1 MARQAGHFSLGDTMS
16 TEMRGILQPS
26 LFSLTPEVSV
36 IVGSD
41 SQYRVLAQ
49 IFPWI
54 EAAEIVNRYRSEKV
68 DIAIG
73 RTLDL
78 RSHIG
83 ALISQ
88 TMNGW
93 TDRQTEEMVRYH
105 AGVRLLC
112 GLEGT
117 TTTMDRTRIEAF
129 RNCIGKGCA
138 EELNQMVLR
147 AAMGAGFTG
156 IEICA
161 ADTTVQES
169 PIAYPT
175 EVGHLKNIAEKILG
189 FGKKLKL
196 KSTKSLENLK
206 NQVQGLFTSIRL
218 FTRGK
223 TEQALTKK
231 KKLSKK
237 MSAKVKKMIVL
248 AKSELESKSG
258 KLSIQAKEQLELYER
273 MLKQI
278 KIWMNTGFHPKDKV
292 ISLWDTTARAISK
305 GKSGK
310 SVEFGR
316 RWIITRLIGG
326 YVTGT
331 PCQKIGADADTQIA
345 DEVLMNFMDTFG
357 DVPESFTYD
366 RGADSRKNT
375 RFLEETGVE
384 NICIFPKGRRKMAIA
399 PEILA
404 MAKAERSLNEATI
417 ANIKSEKYNF
427 TKPKARSPE
436 TCDHNGFS
444 AMLGFNLNNLLRD
457 LGSAMRIRA
466 EIT

>member
-1 MARQAGHFSLGDTMS
+1 MAGEAGHSPLGDTMS
-16 TEMRGILQPS
+16 TDMRGIVQTS
-26 LFSLTPEVSV
+26 LFSLVPGVAV
-36 IVGSD
+36 NVGPD
-41 SQYRVLAQ
+41 SQYRVLSQ
-49 IFPWI
+49 IFPWV
-54 EAAEIVNRYRSEKV
+54 EAAAIVNRYRSEKV
-68 DIAIG
+68 DIENG
-73 RTLDL
+73 RILNL
-78 RSHIG
+78 RAHIG
-83 ALISQ
+83 ALIAQ

-129 RNCIGKGCA
+129 RNCVGKTCA

-147 AAMGAGFTG
+147 SAQGAGFTG

-175 EVGHLKNIAEKILG
+175 EVGHMKNIAEKILG
-189 FGKKLKL
+189 FGKTLGLKSVAGLGKLKD
-196 KSTKSLENLK
+196 KA
-206 NQVQGLFTSIRL
+206 QGLFTSIRL

-223 TEQALTKK
+223 TEQALEKK

-237 MSAKVKKMIVL
+237 MNSRVQKMVQL
-248 AKSELESKSG
+248 AKADLESKRG
-258 KLSIQAKEQLELYER
+258 TLAAQAREQLELYGH
-273 MLKQI
+273 MLEQI
-278 KIWMNTGFHPKDKV
+278 KIWMKTGFHPKDKI

-316 RWIITRLIGG
+316 RWIITRLMGG
-326 YVTGT
+326 YVTGA

-357 DVPESFTYD
+357 EVPENFIYD
-366 RGADSRKNT
+366 RGADSKKNEI
-375 RFLEETGVE
+375 FLSEVGVE
-384 NICIFPKGRRKMAIA
+384 NICIFPKGRRKMDVP
-399 PEILA
+399 PEVLE
-404 MAKAERSLNEATI
+404 MARRERSLNEASI
-417 ANIKSEKYNF
+417 ANLKSKKYNF
-427 TKPKARSPE
+427 TKPRARSQHA
-436 TCDHNGFS
+436 CDHKGFS
-444 AMLGFNLNNLLRD
+444 AMLGFNLNLMLRD
-457 LGSAMRIRA
+457 LGAAMEIRA

>member
-1 MARQAGHFSLGDTMS
+1 MS
-16 TEMRGILQPS
+16 TDMRGIVQTS
-26 LFSLTPEVSV
+26 LFSLAPGVSV
-36 IVGSD
+36 NVGPD

-49 IFPWI
+49 IFPWV
-54 EAAEIVNRYRSEKV
+54 EAAEIVNHYRSEKV
-68 DIAIG
+68 DIENG
-73 RTLDL
+73 RILDL
-78 RSHIG
+78 RAHIG
-83 ALISQ
+83 ALIVQ

-129 RNCIGKGCA
+129 RNCVGKTCA

-147 AAMGAGFTG
+147 SAQGAGFTG

-175 EVGHLKNIAEKILG
+175 EVGHMKNIAEKIFG
-189 FGKKLKL
+189 FGKRLGLKSDAGLGKLKD
-196 KSTKSLENLK
+196 K
-206 NQVQGLFTSIRL
+206 VQGLFTSIRL

-223 TEQALTKK
+223 TEQALEKK
-231 KKLSKK
+231 KKLAKK
-237 MSAKVKKMIVL
+237 MNSRVQKMVRL
-248 AKSELESKSG
+248 AKADLESKRG
-258 KLSIQAKEQLELYER
+258 KLATQARKQLDLYGH
-273 MLKQI
+273 MLEQI
-278 KIWMNTGFHPKDKV
+278 KIWMKTGFHPKDKI

-316 RWIITRLIGG
+316 RWIITRLMGG

-345 DEVLMNFMDTFG
+345 DEVIMNFMDTFG
-357 DVPESFTYD
+357 EVPESFIYD
-366 RGADSRKNT
+366 RGADSKKNSV
-375 RFLEETGVE
+375 FLDEVGVE
-384 NICIFPKGRRKMAIA
+384 NICIFPKGRRKMNVA
-399 PEILA
+399 PAVLE
-404 MAKAERSLNEATI
+404 MARRERSLNEASI
-417 ANIKSEKYNF
+417 ANLKSKKYNF
-427 TKPKARSPE
+427 TKPRARSQQ
-436 TCDHNGFS
+436 TCDHKGFS
-444 AMLGFNLNNLLRD
+444 AMLGFNLNLLLRD
-457 LGSAMRIRA
+457 LGSAMEIRA

>member
-1 MARQAGHFSLGDTMS
+1 MS
-16 TEMRGILQPS
+16 TEMRGILQTS
-26 LFSLTPEVSV
+26 LFSLTPGVSV
-36 IVGSD
+36 TVGPD
-41 SQYRVLAQ
+41 SQYRILTQ
-49 IFPWI
+49 IFPWV
-54 EAAEIVNRYRSEKV
+54 EAAEIVNRYRSKKV
-68 DIAIG
+68 DIDNG
-73 RTLDL
+73 RILDL
-78 RSHIG
+78 RAHIG
-83 ALISQ
+83 ALIAQ

-129 RNCIGKGCA
+129 RNCVGKTCA

-147 AAMGAGFTG
+147 SAMGAGFTG

-175 EVGHLKNIAEKILG
+175 EVGHMKNIAEKILG
-189 FGKKLKL
+189 FGKKLGL
-196 KSTKSLENLK
+196 KSLAGLSRLK
-206 NQVQGLFTSIRL
+206 DKAQGLFTSIRL

-223 TEQALTKK
+223 TEEALIKK

-237 MSAKVKKMIVL
+237 MHTRVQKMVRMAIT
-248 AKSELESKSG
+248 ELQSKSG
-258 KLSIQAKEQLELYER
+258 KLAAQAKEELELYKH
-273 MLKQI
+273 MLEQI
-278 KIWMNTGFHPKDKV
+278 KIWLKTGFHPKDKL

-316 RWIITRLIGG
+316 RWIITRLMGG
-326 YVTGT
+326 YVTGA

-345 DEVLMNFMDTFG
+345 DEVIINFMDTFG
-357 DVPESFTYD
+357 EVPESVVYD
-366 RGADSRKNT
+366 RGADSKKNLK
-375 RFLEETGVE
+375 FLREVGVK
-384 NICIFPKGRRKMAIA
+384 NICIFPKGRRKMDVP
-399 PEILA
+399 PEVLD
-404 MAKAERSLNEATI
+404 MARRERSLNEASI
-417 ANIKSEKYNF
+417 ASLKSKKYNF
-427 TKPKARSPE
+427 TKPRARSPQ
-436 TCDHNGFS
+436 TCDHKGFS

-457 LGSAMRIRA
+457 LGSAMEIRA
-466 EIT
+466 EMT

>member
-1 MARQAGHFSLGDTMS
+1 MASNGCHFVLGDIMS
-16 TEMRGILQPS
+16 TDMRGIVQTS
-26 LFSLTPEVSV
+26 LFSLAPGISVNVSP
-36 IVGSD
+36 D

-49 IFPWI
+49 IFPWV

-68 DIAIG
+68 DIDNG
-73 RTLDL
+73 RHLDL
-78 RSHIG
+78 RAHIG
-83 ALISQ
+83 ALIAQ
-88 TMNGW
+88 TMSGW

-129 RNCIGKGCA
+129 RNCVGKSCA

-147 AAMGAGFTG
+147 SAMGAGFTG

-175 EVGHLKNIAEKILG
+175 EVGHLKNIAEKIFG
-189 FGKKLKL
+189 FGKKLGLKSVAGLGKL
-196 KSTKSLENLK
+196 KDKA
-206 NQVQGLFTSIRL
+206 QGLFTSIRL

-223 TEQALTKK
+223 TEEALEKK

-237 MSAKVKKMIVL
+237 MHSRVQKMVRM
-248 AKSELESKSG
+248 ARQDLESKRG
-258 KLSIQAKEQLELYER
+258 RLAVEAREQLLLYGQ
-273 MLKQI
+273 MLEQI
-278 KIWMNTGFHPKDKV
+278 KIWMRTGFHPKNKI
-292 ISLWDTTARAISK
+292 ISLWDTIARAISK

-316 RWIITRLIGG
+316 RWIITRLMGG

-345 DEVLMNFMDTFG
+345 DEVVMNFMDTFG
-357 DVPESFTYD
+357 EVPESFIYD
-366 RGADSRKNT
+366 RGADSKKNKA
-375 RFLEETGVE
+375 FLDEVGVE
-384 NICIFPKGRRKMAIA
+384 NICIFPKGRQKMDVR
-399 PEILA
+399 PEVLE
-404 MAKAERSLNEATI
+404 MARRERSLNEASI
-417 ANIKSEKYNF
+417 ANLKSKKYNF
-427 TKPKARSPE
+427 TKPRARSPG
-436 TCDHNGFS
+436 TCDHKGFS
-444 AMLGFNLNNLLRD
+444 AMLGFNLNLLLRD
-457 LGSAMRIRA
+457 LGSVMQMKA

>member
-1 MARQAGHFSLGDTMS
+1 MASEAGHFSLGDSMS
-16 TEMRGILQPS
+16 TDMRGIVQTS
-26 LFSLTPEVSV
+26 LFSLVPSVSV
-36 IVGSD
+36 NVCRD
-41 SQYRVLAQ
+41 SQYRILSQ
-49 IFPWI
+49 IFPWVD
-54 EAAEIVNRYRSEKV
+54 AAAIVNRYRAKKV
-68 DIAIG
+68 DIENG

-78 RSHIG
+78 RAHIG
-83 ALISQ
+83 ALIAQ

-112 GLEGT
+112 GFEGT

-129 RNCIGKGCA
+129 RNCVGKTCA

-147 AAMGAGFTG
+147 SAMGAGFTG

-175 EVGHLKNIAEKILG
+175 EVGHMKNIAEKILG
-189 FGKKLKL
+189 FGKTLGLKSVAGLGKLKD
-196 KSTKSLENLK
+196 KA
-206 NQVQGLFTSIRL
+206 QGLFTSIRL

-223 TEQALTKK
+223 TEQALEKK

-237 MSAKVKKMIVL
+237 LNSRVRKMVQL
-248 AKSELESKSG
+248 AKADLEFKRG
-258 KLSIQAKEQLELYER
+258 KLAEEAREQLEFYGQ
-273 MLKQI
+273 MLEQI
-278 KIWMNTGFHPKDKV
+278 KIWMKTGFHPKDKI

-326 YVTGT
+326 YVTGA

-345 DEVLMNFMDTFG
+345 DEVIINFMDTFG
-357 DVPESFTYD
+357 EVPENFVYD
-366 RGADSRKNT
+366 RGADSKKNKT
-375 RFLEETGVE
+375 FLGEVGVE
-384 NICIFPKGRRKMAIA
+384 NICIFPKGRRKMDVP
-399 PEILA
+399 PEVLE
-404 MAKAERSLNEATI
+404 MARRERSLNEASI
-417 ANIKSEKYNF
+417 ANLKSKKYNF
-427 TKPKARSPE
+427 TKPRARSQHA
-436 TCDHNGFS
+436 CDHKGFS
-444 AMLGFNLNNLLRD
+444 AMLGFNLNLLLRD
-457 LGSAMRIRA
+457 LGAAMEVRA